1 MGIILGC
8 MTDPKQE
15 SPYRV
20 LLVTIGW
27 TSVGVFVFGYQA
39 GNVWASAVAVVAM
52 CAMGYGIARLIASK
66 L

>member
-1 MGIILGC
+1 MA
-8 MTDPKQE
+8 DPERE
-15 SPYRV
+15 SPYRL
-20 LLVTIGW
+20 LLVSIGW

-39 GNVWASAVAVVAM
+39 GNVWASAVAVVAL